1 MRKYWIVTVGLV
13 AILAACSSAVPAA
26 PGASAPKL
34 DGTSW
39 TVTAIG
45 GTATIAGHQP
55 TIAFA
60 GDRASGLASC
70 NQFGVGFSQSGST
83 VKLTSGAMTA
93 MACTPETVM
102 TQEQAFTA
110 ALAATAAVR
119 SAGTAA
125 ELLDSAGKVVLAL
138 QPQSTPAESPKPLT
152 GTTWHLSAIIAQ
164 AATASPVAGSTVTLQ
179 VTGDQITGKAC
190 NTFRGQVT
198 IDGSNFKAGPLMST
212 KMACANPDENAQE
225 SAVLTTIE
233 AATSYGIVGD
243 ILTLTAADGTGLE
256 FRAA

>member
-1 MRKYWIVTVGLV
+1 MRRYWIVTVGLV
-13 AILAACSSAVPAA
+13 ALLAACSSSTPAA
-26 PGASAPKL
+26 PGTSAPTL

-45 GTATIAGHQP
+45 GAATIAGHQP
-55 TIAFA
+55 TIAFV

-70 NQFGVGFSQSGST
+70 NQFNAGFSQSGST
-83 VKLTSGAMTA
+83 VKLTPGAMTA
-93 MACTPETVM
+93 MACTPEAVM

-110 ALAATAAVR
+110 ALAATTGVR

-125 ELLDSAGKVVLAL
+125 ELLDASGKVLLAL
-138 QPQSTPAESPKPLT
+138 QPTPAETPKPLT
-152 GTTWHLSAIIAQ
+152 GTTWQLSAIIAK

-179 VTGDQITGKAC
+179 ITGDQLSGKAC

-198 IDGSNFKAGPLMST
+198 LDGTSFKAGPLMST
-212 KMACANPDENAQE
+212 KMACAKPEETAQE
-225 SAVLTTIE
+225 SAVLTALE
-233 AATSYGIVGD
+233 ATTSYAIVGD
-243 ILTLTAADGTGLE
+243 VLTLKAADGTGLE

>member
-13 AILAACSSAVPAA
+13 ALLAACSSVTPAA
-26 PGASAPKL
+26 PGAGAPTL

-39 TVTAIG
+39 VVTTIG

-70 NQFGVGFSQSGST
+70 NQFNAGFSQNGST
-83 VKLTSGAMTA
+83 VKLTPGALTA
-93 MACTPETVM
+93 MACTPEDVM

-110 ALAATAAVR
+110 ALAATTGVR
-119 SAGTAA
+119 SAGTGA
-125 ELLDSAGKVVLAL
+125 ELVDAQGKVTLAL
-138 QPQSTPAESPKPLT
+138 QPAPTQAPKPLD
-152 GTTWHLSAIIAQ
+152 GTTWQLSAIIAK
-164 AATASPVAGSTVTLQ
+164 AATASPVAGSTVTVQ
-179 VTGDQITGKAC
+179 VSGDQLSGKAC

-198 IDGSNFKAGPLMST
+198 VDGSSFKAGPLMST
-212 KMACANPDENAQE
+212 KMACANPDESAQE
-225 SAVLTTIE
+225 TAVLTAIE
-233 AATSYGIVGD
+233 AASSYAIVGNT
-243 ILTLTAADGTGLE
+243 LTLTADDGTGLE